1 MPASKKAKF
10 EYDQV
15 RFIKGLLP
23 SSYTADAFP
32 RLCTDPRV
40 KYFAVFRSA
49 QDAWVVLA
57 QARDKITLNKWDKL
71 FHPALEHVEREMDMK
86 KALEDARTQSPD
98 DFQEQGVFTFCKARP
113 VVAARQ
119 LVDEPAIAPSTAREN
134 ERQPLVAARQL
145 VATARENERQPLVAA
160 RQLVATARENERQPA
175 AVPTFLQANDA
186 VRKAYMDAARCWDA
200 RRRDMP
206 PPIPSDYEADLDD
219 MFPMARKNTTLK
231 DIHAL
236 LDRGRALA
244 RQSALGYMEELRRS
258 NKLRDNMIP
267 PCLRGT

>member
-1 MPASKKAKF
+1 MPASKKAKI

-98 DFQEQGVFTFCKARP
+98 DFQEQGVFTFCKAKP

-119 LVDEPAIAPSTAREN
+119 LVAESSAIAPSTAREN
-134 ERQPLVAARQL
+134 ERQPCVK
-145 VATARENERQPLVAA
+145 
-160 RQLVATARENERQPA
+160 NERQPA

-206 PPIPSDYEADLDD
+206 PAIPSDYEADLDD

-244 RQSALGYMEELRRS
+244 RQSALSYMEELRRS

>member
-1 MPASKKAKF
+1 MPKTIQFRFVETRFALDADLSHLRRSTPLIKYIAK
-10 EYDQV
+10 Y
-15 RFIKGLLP
+15 P
-23 SSYTADAFP
+23 SVTGGWS
-32 RLCTDPRV
+32 
-40 KYFAVFRSA
+40 
-49 QDAWVVLA
+49 VLA
-57 QARDKITLNKWDKL
+57 QGTDKFTLKKWK
-71 FHPALEHVEREMDMK
+71 EML
-86 KALEDARTQSPD
+86 AATAA
-98 DFQEQGVFTFCKARP
+98 VRP
-113 VVAARQ
+113 VDNMCGAVDAARKVEGFEQ
-119 LVDEPAIAPSTAREN
+119 FGFYCKQRRLAKPVIMDTPSATEKQASPPPKPAKPP
-134 ERQPLVAARQL
+134 QPV
-145 VATARENERQPLVAA
+145 
-160 RQLVATARENERQPA
+160 
-175 AVPTFLQANDA
+175 FLQANDA

-244 RQSALGYMEELRRS
+244 RQSALSYMEELRRS

>member
-1 MPASKKAKF
+1 MRETKAMPASKKAKF

-145 VATARENERQPLVAA
+145 VATARENERQP
-160 RQLVATARENERQPA
+160 A

-186 VRKAYMDAARCWDA
+186 VRKAYMDAARCWEA

-267 PCLRGT
+267 PCLRGA

>member
-1 MPASKKAKF
+1 MPASKKAKI

-98 DFQEQGVFTFCKARP
+98 DFQEQGVFTFCKAKP

-119 LVDEPAIAPSTAREN
+119 LEPAIAPSTAREN
-134 ERQPLVAARQL
+134 ERQPLVA
-145 VATARENERQPLVAA
+145 P

-206 PPIPSDYEADLDD
+206 PAIPSDYEADLDD

-244 RQSALGYMEELRRS
+244 RQSALSYMEELRRS